1 MPIFS
6 LTPAKGAWM
15 LMAVCLLIVQMPA
28 AGQTLGLSARY
39 DHSLTSDG
47 NGSSTGLVSTNQV
60 ALHSRIPVAEG
71 NVYVQVNTRVGRG
84 YTEIGSRGA
93 EAGYDHG
100 SWFVGLGQSTG
111 TEFSWITATAVTGN
125 LGNLSMLSAFPKRTL
140 TLGARLTAMDTV
152 RLLTHGSDGTR
163 ASPGSGTEW
172 SWVRKRGQHTI
183 RVADYRQAS
192 FATAT
197 TRPRQTGASFDTTV
211 GSWGLN
217 LRAIELRSAVD
228 EGLVQVGIGARR
240 SVAPS
245 VSLVADAMMSRSD
258 FAERD
263 HFLSAAGV
271 FWLFHSQA
279 DVYILAYRVRNDA
292 NSLRLVGP
300 AVAQRVG
307 DDPSGLAIGL
317 RVRSSFDW

>member
-1 MPIFS
+1 MPLFF
-6 LTPAKGAWM
+6 LTPAMGVWM
-15 LMAVCLLIVQMPA
+15 FVAVCLMVVQMPA
-28 AGQTLGLSARY
+28 AGQALGLSARY
-39 DHSLTSDG
+39 DHSLTSDD

-60 ALHSRIPVAEG
+60 AFHGRMPAGEG
-71 NVYVQVNTRVGRG
+71 HVHVQVNTRVGRG

-100 SWFVGLGQSTG
+100 PWFVGLGQSTG

-125 LGNLSMLSAFPKRTL
+125 LGNLSMLSAFPKRAL

-172 SWVRKRGQHTI
+172 SWVRKQGQHI
-183 RVADYRQAS
+183 LRVADYRQAA
-192 FATAT
+192 FAGAT
-197 TRPRQTGASFDTTV
+197 TRPRQTGASFDTTW

-217 LRAIELRSAVD
+217 LRAIELKSAVG
-228 EGLVQVGIGARR
+228 EGLVQVGIGARH

-245 VSLVADAMMSRSD
+245 VSLVADAMVSRSD
-258 FAERD
+258 LAERD
-263 HFLSAAGV
+263 HSLLAAGA
-271 FWLFHSQA
+271 FWMFHAQA
-279 DVYILAYRVRNDA
+279 DAYLLAYRIRNDA

-300 AVAQRVG
+300 AVDRRLG
-307 DDPSGLAIGL
+307 DDPSGLAIG
-317 RVRSSFDW
+317 VRMRLSFN